1 MNCYLIYDEFMKSK
15 LIKYLIII
23 SISIMSNCCSNS
35 GKTSVLKNEITQVQ
49 LIYKNADTINLKKG
63 FDFIT
68 GSDSKV
74 FLRVFNDSLRSIVSN
89 KNNLK
94 NIVYTYRDSLMS
106 SSIFYSYDLTNK
118 LPKGF
123 CFIKSRS
130 NRPMVNIVNNEVVF
144 IVGDTISLNEQISNN
159 IMSINKID
167 VKLNRNLNKSLINIE
182 RILDGKFNG
191 IDSVNYKNVNNELR
205 TDYTTFI
212 KCNISIN
219 KLSFRAYHDYLILG
233 SNSKGNDLI
242 YYFTSHRDNGTEILG
257 KFFVNENLENV
268 ISHLSNPVIIEKKD
282 DRFVLLKSNNYYF
295 LFLIDEYKIIKSV
308 SVLNENIPVKNIEH
322 LLDLNSYF
330 YKLKK

>member
-1 MNCYLIYDEFMKSK
+1 MKNLFILI
-15 LIKYLIII
+15 LTLAIVVG
-23 SISIMSNCCSNS
+23 C
-35 GKTSVLKNEITQVQ
+35 KND
-49 LIYKNADTINLKKG
+49 KNTV
-63 FDFIT
+63 T
-68 GSDSKV
+68 
-74 FLRVFNDSLRSIVSN
+74 
-89 KNNLK
+89 NNLK
-94 NIVYTYRDSLMS
+94 ESDTLFRYHNDG
-106 SSIFYSYDLTNK
+106 SIKNT
-118 LPKGF
+118 
-123 CFIKSRS
+123 
-130 NRPMVNIVNNEVVF
+130 
-144 IVGDTISLNEQISNN
+144 DTRV
-159 IMSINKID
+159 D
-167 VKLNRNLNKSLINIE
+167 RNLNKSLINIE
-182 RILDGKFNG
+182 RILDGKFNGKFNG

-242 YYFTSHRDNGTEILG
+242 YFYTSHRDNGTEILG
-257 KFFVNENLENV
+257 KLFVNENLENV

-330 YKLKK
+330 YKLRS